1 MRILVMAAGAVGG
14 YFGGLLVRADND
26 VVFVARGDN
35 LAVIRDRGLNV
46 ESVTSGDFTVE
57 ARAVEHLDGSWT
69 AEMVLFCVKSYHNEV
84 AIETIRPAV
93 GDETVVLTLQ
103 NGLGSEDELSA
114 GLGAGVVMPGAAYVE
129 AAHPAPGVF
138 QELGGVC
145 RIVFSE
151 RADAHSDRGGSLQSV
166 FSAAGIDSE
175 IAEDIDLALWGKL
188 VYICGLSGMTCI
200 TRSFFAE
207 VMDTPETADLTMT
220 VVGEAAAVGRAAG
233 VALPTDIVETTME
246 MFREDKD
253 HLISSMHA
261 DLTAG
266 RPLEVGNL
274 NGKVSELGR
283 EYGVRTP
290 ANDLIAA
297 CLAPAHRR
305 ALSGLVV

>member
-35 LAVIRDRGLNV
+35 LAVIRDRGLNI

-114 GLGAGVVMPGAAYVE
+114 GLGTGVVMPGAAYVE

-151 RADAHSDRGGSLQSV
+151 RADAHSERGGSLQSV

-200 TRSFFAE
+200 TRSPFAE
-207 VMDTPETADLTMT
+207 VMDTPETAELTMT

-246 MFREDKD
+246 MFRKDKD